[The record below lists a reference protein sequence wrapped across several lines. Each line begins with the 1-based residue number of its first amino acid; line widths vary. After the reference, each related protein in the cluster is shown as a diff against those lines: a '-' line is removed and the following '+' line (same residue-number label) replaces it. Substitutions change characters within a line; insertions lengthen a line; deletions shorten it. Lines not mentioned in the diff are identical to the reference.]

1 MGFLFSGVFWGII
14 LILIGAAIIIRIVFN
29 VNIPVLRIV
38 FAVVLIYLGIRV
50 LIGGPWTGSTKNS
63 AVFQSSDMAITEDA
77 REYNVIF
84 GSSRIDATAKLTKEN
99 EKIEVNTI
107 FGSSVL
113 VISPDVPTIVK
124 VGAAFSGVRM
134 PDGNLVSFGDY
145 TYKNK
150 AFNKTAPYRVIKADV
165 VFGSMTIME
174 TAPREDSL
182 ESGPENKNSD
192 TI

>member
-124 VGAAFSGVRM
+124 VGGF
-134 PDGNLVSFGDY
+134 L
-145 TYKNK
+145 
-150 AFNKTAPYRVIKADV
+150 
-165 VFGSMTIME
+165 GS
-174 TAPREDSL
+174 
-182 ESGPENKNSD
+182 
-192 TI
+192 

>member
-1 MGFLFSGVFWGII
+1 
-14 LILIGAAIIIRIVFN
+14 
-29 VNIPVLRIV
+29 
-38 FAVVLIYLGIRV
+38 
-50 LIGGPWTGSTKNS
+50 
-63 AVFQSSDMAITEDA
+63 
-77 REYNVIF
+77 
-84 GSSRIDATAKLTKEN
+84 
-99 EKIEVNTI
+99 
-107 FGSSVL
+107 
-113 VISPDVPTIVK
+113 
-124 VGAAFSGVRM
+124 M